1 MIDTNS
7 PTWAAIDAW
16 ISQEIENNV
25 KDLIADRRSE
35 QARGAIN
42 QLERLIQFSSNDLEI
57 IETDTYT
64 S

>member
-42 QLERLIQFSSNDLEI
+42 QLERLIQFSDSDLEI